1 MHKKLSV
8 IIVNYNVKY
17 FLEQCLLSVRK
28 AVEGIDAEVFV
39 VDNNSVD
46 GSCEM
51 LSERFPEVELIA
63 NKENTGFSVA
73 NNQAIKQCN
82 GAFVLL
88 LNPDTLVEA
97 ETFHKCLQFMDENP
111 DAGGLGVKMVDGK
124 GRFLPE
130 SKRGLPTPE
139 AAFYKIFGLSALFP
153 KSKRFGR
160 YHLGYL
166 SNDQIH
172 EIDVLSGAFMLMRK
186 KVLDK
191 VGLLDED
198 FFMYGEDIDLSWRI
212 KQGGYKNYYFPKTR
226 IIHYKGES
234 TKKGSLN
241 YVFVFYKAMI
251 IFAKKHFSSSRAGI
265 FSFFIN
271 LAIYFRAALSIVNR
285 FVQKAALPVA
295 DAAVSLTLLFAI
307 KTFFEHYKN
316 TGYPDAAV
324 QLVFPVYIVI
334 AWVSMYLSGGYDRP
348 VKLQNIIKGVVPALL
363 AMLIFYGLLGE
374 EYRFSRLVTILGG
387 IGIFVG
393 IILVRAVLHLLN
405 FKGFNLKSAGMRR
418 IVVVGE
424 ESEVSRVQKMLEQIR
439 VNYEVLVPV
448 RARENVPARTNTYVG
463 KLSVLPEIV
472 TGMRITELIF
482 CSKDVDADVII
493 SQMRR
498 LAKYDLEYKTAP
510 PESEFIIGSSSVNST
525 GRFYS
530 LYELNSISTT
540 ANKRNKR
547 LFDVFLAL
555 LLLPV
560 STILFWRSNFYKSVL
575 KNIIAVISGKKTWVG
590 FNPDYAQRLILP
602 KIKPAVFYV
611 DDAAGIA
618 DDHDETRTKI
628 YFNYANNYRFS
639 EDIAIIWRLLVGR

>member
-1 MHKKLSV
+1 MQTKLSV

-28 AVEGIDAEVFV
+28 AVEEIEAEVFV

-51 LSERFPEVELIA
+51 VQERFPEVQLIA
-63 NKENTGFSVA
+63 NKENSGFSVA
-73 NNQAIKQCN
+73 NNQAVKQST
-82 GAFVLL
+82 GEYVLL

-97 ETFHKCLQFMDENP
+97 DTFQKCLDFMDEHP

-130 SKRGLPTPE
+130 SKRGLPNPA

-153 KSKRFGR
+153 GSKRFGR

-166 SNDQIH
+166 NNDEIH

-186 KVLDK
+186 TVLNK
-191 VGLLDED
+191 VGLLDEA

-212 KQGGYKNYYFPKTR
+212 KQGGYKNYYFPETC

-241 YVFVFYKAMI
+241 YVFVFYNAMI
-251 IFAKKHFSSSRAGI
+251 IFAKKHFSTSQAGI

-271 LAIYFRAALSIVNR
+271 LAIYFRAGLSIIHR
-285 FVQKAALPVA
+285 FVKKAALPAA
-295 DAAVSLTLLFAI
+295 DAAVSLVVLMGI
-307 KTFFEHYKN
+307 KTFLEQYKG
-316 TGYPDAAV
+316 TVYPDAAV
-324 QLVFPVYIVI
+324 QLIFPVYILI
-334 AWVSMYLSGGYDRP
+334 AWISMYLSGGYDRP
-348 VKLQNIIKGVVPALL
+348 VKLRNIAKATLPALL

-374 EYRFSRLVTILGG
+374 EYRFSRLVTLVGG
-387 IGIFVG
+387 LGIFVS
-393 IILVRAVLHLLN
+393 IVLVRAVLHLLN
-405 FKGFNLKSAGMRR
+405 IKGFNLKSAGLRR

-424 ESEVSRVQKMLEQIR
+424 EGEVSRVKKMLEQIR

-448 RARENVPARTNTYVG
+448 RARENVPANTATYVG
-463 KLSVLPEIV
+463 KLSVLPEIIS
-472 TGMRITELIF
+472 GMRITEVIF

-498 LAKYDLEYKTAP
+498 LSKFDLEYKTAP

-547 LFDVFLAL
+547 LFDV
-555 LLLPV
+555 V
-560 STILFWRSNFYKSVL
+560 STLLMFPFALFLFWQKPVFRDVL
-575 KNIIAVISGKKTWVG
+575 KNALAVIAGNKTWVG
-590 FNPDYAQRLILP
+590 FNPKHSARLILP

-611 DDAAGIA
+611 DDVTAVA
-618 DDHDETRTKI
+618 DQSGETRTKI
-628 YFNYANNYRFS
+628 YFNYANNYRLS
-639 EDIAIIWRLLVGR
+639 EDVSILWRLLAGR

>member
-51 LSERFPEVELIA
+51 LIERFPEVELIA

-97 ETFHKCLQFMDENP
+97 DTFHKCLQFMDENP

-172 EIDVLSGAFMLMRK
+172 EIDVLSGAYMLMRK

-307 KTFFEHYKN
+307 KTFVEHYKN
-316 TGYPDAAV
+316 TVYPDAAV
-324 QLVFPVYIVI
+324 QLIFPVYILI
-334 AWVSMYLSGGYDRP
+334 AWISMYLSGGYDRP

-618 DDHDETRTKI
+618 DNHDETRTKI
-628 YFNYANNYRFS
+628 YFNYANNYRLS

>member
-1 MHKKLSV
+1 MQRKLSV

-28 AVEGIDAEVFV
+28 AVQKIDAEVYV

-51 LSERFPEVELIA
+51 IKERFPEVKLIA

-73 NNQAIKQCN
+73 NNQAIKLSD
-82 GAFVLL
+82 GEYVLL
-88 LNPDTLVEA
+88 LNPDTLVE
-97 ETFHKCLQFMDENP
+97 EDTFEKCLTFMDANP
-111 DAGGLGVKMVDGK
+111 DAGGLGVKMMDGK

-139 AAFYKIFGLSALFP
+139 VAFYKIFGLSALFP
-153 KSKRFGR
+153 KSKRFGK
-160 YHLGYL
+160 YHLGFL
-166 SNDQIH
+166 NNDETH

-191 VGLLDED
+191 VGLLDES

-241 YVFVFYKAMI
+241 YVFVFYNAMI
-251 IFAKKHFSSSRAGI
+251 IFAKKHFSTSQAGV

-271 LAIYFRAALSIVNR
+271 LAIYFRAGLSILRR
-285 FVQKAALPVA
+285 FINKAALPAV
-295 DAAVSLTLLFAI
+295 DAGVSLAALFGI
-307 KTFFEHYKN
+307 KTFYEHLKD
-316 TGYPDAAV
+316 TAYPDAAV
-324 QLVFPVYIVI
+324 QLIFPVYILFALI
-334 AWVSMYLSGGYDRP
+334 SMYLSGGYDKP
-348 VKLQNIIKGVVPALL
+348 VKLRNIIKGIIPALL

-374 EYRFSRLVTILGG
+374 EYRFSRLVIIVGGLGILLS
-387 IGIFVG
+387 V
-393 IILVRAVLHLLN
+393 ILVRTVLHLLN
-405 FKGFNLKSAGMRR
+405 IKGYNLKSAGLRR

-424 ESEVSRVQKMLEQIR
+424 EQEVERVVKMLEQIR
-439 VNYEVLVPV
+439 VSYEVLVPV
-448 RARENVPARTNTYVG
+448 RARENIAANTETYVG

-472 TGMRITELIF
+472 SGLRINEIIF

-498 LAKYDLEYKTAP
+498 LSKYDLEYKTAP

-547 LFDVFLAL
+547 LFDVFSAL

-560 STILFWRSNFYKSVL
+560 SLLLFWRSIFYKNVL
-575 KNIIAVISGKKTWVG
+575 KNVFPVLIGNKTWVG
-590 FNPDYAQRLILP
+590 FNPEYSKSLILP

-611 DDAAGIA
+611 DDVSVL
-618 DDHDETRTKI
+618 DNKSWEMRTKM
-628 YFNYANNYRFS
+628 YFNYANNYRLS
-639 EDIAIIWRLLVGR
+639 EDVAIIWRLLFG